1 MKKKNY
7 KASIKFCLTGALSVL
22 GSVYLIGCGQ
32 KGDLYLPKDNP
43 KAIVKSSTKVKK
55 SSNKKP
61 EPKLS
66 EDNKSNNKSNN
77 KLNNKSDNTNKTVN
91 KIIYED
97 NNVSGS

>member
-1 MKKKNY
+1 M
-7 KASIKFCLTGALSVL
+7 GALSVY

-43 KAIVKSSTKVKK
+43 KVIVKSSTKVKK

-66 EDNKSNNKSNN
+66 EDNKSNNK
-77 KLNNKSDNTNKTVN
+77 LNNKSDSTNKTVN